1 MVGESMQLARYGE
14 FPKSIPVIVDEDML
28 LYPFMIAP
36 LFISD
41 EENLKSIELAMESK
55 DKLIFIAPSKSNDDD
70 VLDFYD
76 VGVIGTIMRRV
87 ALPEGRVKILFQGL
101 SRGSLLQL
109 ESKTPRIASVTP
121 ILSQPYDAV
130 RIEAI
135 LAVLKEKL
143 RTLYNISQH
152 FPQDLLKSINDTSD
166 PNRAA
171 DLISSAIRLKKD
183 QAYKIFKEDNPEE
196 RLLSLIEI
204 TMEEIRAQQIQKEIK
219 NKVNSQMEKT
229 NKEYFLKE
237 QLKQI
242 QKELGGD
249 FNRDSELE
257 EYRQKLESL
266 KSFMPK
272 NTYKEIQKQINKLS
286 RMHQDSADANL
297 LQNYLEVVLEIPFGS
312 YAKKDLE
319 INEVQKQLNK
329 DHYALEKPKERILE
343 YFAVRKLL
351 QMRQEESKTDSKN
364 SSNLTEA
371 KGTILCFYGPPGVG
385 KTSLANSI
393 AIALK
398 RKLVRIALGG
408 LEDVSEL
415 RGHRRTYIGAM
426 PGRIVQ
432 GLVDAK
438 EMNPVIVLD
447 EIDKIRNSFRG
458 DPSSVLLEILD
469 PEQNKEFR
477 DYYTNFNLD
486 LSQVIFVATANDISA
501 IPAPLRDRMEFINI
515 NSYTPNQKEQIAR
528 KYLIPQEL
536 KKHGLQGNEVSFNL
550 PAIKMLIEK
559 YTREAGVR
567 NLRRKIAEI
576 LRKVS
581 KQILQNTEENT
592 ESKTQKKILITPKTL
607 PNYLDKI
614 VFEFENASKNAEIG
628 LINGLAWTSVGG
640 DVLKIEALKIK
651 GKGSLQITGNLGDVM
666 KESAKIAYSYVK
678 SLIDNG
684 TLKIDPKLIP
694 LTPKEK
700 EEKLKPSASEIY
712 NRFDIHLHVPEGATP
727 KDGPS
732 AGIAIASAL
741 ASLLTNKKARGDVAM
756 TGELTLRGK
765 VLPIGGLQEKLIAAY
780 KSGMQEVLIPKKNF
794 ERDLDEIP
802 QEVKDG
808 LKIRPV
814 SEFKE
819 VLAVILK

>member
-1 MVGESMQLARYGE
+1 MVNMQLERYGA
-14 FPKSIPVIVDEDML
+14 FPKSIPVIVDEEIL

-36 LFISD
+36 LFIGD
-41 EENLKSIELAMESK
+41 EDNLKAIDLAMETQ
-55 DKLIFIAPSKSNDDD
+55 DKLIFIAPSKTNDNDENAQ
-70 VLDFYD
+70 DFYD
-76 VGVIGTIMRRV
+76 IGVIGTIMRRV

-101 SRGSLLQL
+101 SRGSIL
-109 ESKTPRIASVTP
+109 EVESQKPLIAKVAP
-121 ILSQPYDAV
+121 IISQPFDAI
-130 RIEAI
+130 RTEAI

-143 RTLYNISQH
+143 RTLYNISQS
-152 FPQDLLKSINDTSD
+152 FPQDLLKSINDTTD

-183 QAYKIFKEDNPEE
+183 QAYKIFKESNPEE

-219 NKVNSQMEKT
+219 NKVNSQMEKV

-249 FNRDSELE
+249 SNRDSELE
-257 EYRQKLESL
+257 EYRQKLESI
-266 KSFMPK
+266 KKFITK
-272 NTYKEIQKQINKLS
+272 DVHKEIQKQINKLS
-286 RMHQDSADANL
+286 RMHQDSADANV
-297 LQNYLEVVLEIPFGS
+297 LQNYLEVVLEIPFGQYS
-312 YAKKDLE
+312 KQDLE
-319 INEVQKQLNK
+319 IDAVEKQLNK
-329 DHYALEKPKERILE
+329 DHYALEKPKERIVE

-351 QMRQEESKTDSKN
+351 EMRKN
-364 SSNLTEA
+364 KEPQSEQDTAGA

-393 AIALK
+393 ALALK

-432 GLVDAK
+432 GLIDAK
-438 EMNPVIVLD
+438 EMNPVVVLD

-477 DYYTNFNLD
+477 DYYTNFDLD
-486 LSQVIFVATANDISA
+486 LSQVIFVATANDLST

-515 NSYTPNQKEQIAR
+515 NSYTPDQKEQIAK

-536 KKHGLQGNEVSFNL
+536 KKHGLQSKEVSFTQG
-550 PAIKMLIEK
+550 AIKLLIEK

-567 NLRRKIAEI
+567 NLRRKIAEV
-576 LRKVS
+576 LRKVA
-581 KQILQNTEENT
+581 KQILQNSTE
-592 ESKTQKKILITPKTL
+592 KIQITPKNL
-607 PNYLDKI
+607 HDYLDKI
-614 VFEFENASKNAEIG
+614 VFEFESASKGAEVG
-628 LINGLAWTSVGG
+628 LVNGLAWTSVGG
-640 DVLKIEALKIK
+640 DVLKIEALKIR
-651 GKGSLQITGNLGDVM
+651 GKGSLNLTGNLGDVM

-684 TLKIDPKLIP
+684 TLKVDTKQIP
-694 LTPKEK
+694 LTQ
-700 EEKLKPSASEIY
+700 EEKSQHTHLSPNEIY
-712 NRFDIHLHVPEGATP
+712 NRFDVHLHVPEGATP

-741 ASLLTNKKARGDVAM
+741 SSLLMNKKVRGDIAM

-780 KSGMQEVLIPKKNF
+780 KSGMTVVLIPKKNF

-802 QEVKDG
+802 QEVRDG
-808 LKIRPV
+808 LIIHPV
-814 SEFKE
+814 STFKE
-819 VLAVILK
+819 VLERIYA